1 MQLSRRVILGAP
13 LGLATPALAQSG
25 PIRLVVG
32 FPPGG
37 STDLV
42 ARLLQPA
49 IAQAYGVPVVVENR
63 PGASAALGAQVVARA
78 PGDGNTWAVVFDT
91 HVVNPVLIPNLGF
104 DTKRDLAPV
113 LLVGTTP
120 NLIMA
125 HKTRPWQNWQQL
137 LEAAR
142 ARPDTITYGTIGNG
156 SLAHLGMSIAQK
168 NGNFVVQHVPY
179 RGGGPLVTAA
189 ATGEADLY
197 VTTPT
202 AFATPLRDGMVRPL
216 ASAGAERFAGAP
228 DVPTLAELGI
238 PGVDARAFWGV
249 LAPASTPEPIRK
261 RMEDVLR
268 AALQGPELRG
278 RLTEQLG
285 VKVSGAGAEEFG
297 RFLDEQ
303 METWA
308 RVVREYNI
316 RPD

>member
-1 MQLSRRVILGAP
+1 MQLSRRAVFGAS

-42 ARLLQPA
+42 ARLLQPS
-49 IAQAYGVPVVVENR
+49 IAQAFGVPCVVENR
-63 PGASAALGAQVVARA
+63 PGASAALGAQAVARA

-91 HVVNPVLIPNLGF
+91 HVVNPVLIPNIGF
-104 DTKRDLAPV
+104 DTKKDLAPV
-113 LLVGTTP
+113 ILVGTTP
-120 NLIMA
+120 NLLMA
-125 HKTRPWQNWQQL
+125 HKSRPWQNWQQL

-142 ARPDTITYGTIGNG
+142 ARPDTLTYGTIGNG

-168 NGNFVVQHVPY
+168 AGNFVVQHVPY

-202 AFATPLRDGMVRPL
+202 AFAVPLREGQVRPL
-216 ASAGAERFAGAP
+216 VSLGAERFAGAP
-228 DVPTLAELGI
+228 NVPTFAEVGV

-249 LAPASTPEPIRK
+249 LAPSATPEPIRK
-261 RMEDVLR
+261 RMEEVIR
-268 AALQGPELRG
+268 AALQQPELRN
-278 RLTEQLG
+278 RLTEQFG

-303 METWA
+303 MDTWA